1 MYIYWKENICLK
13 FVIVNTMT
21 TFYPPTHCISLFKKL
36 FWCIQFYGIESAQKK
51 IKRKLTHAAWKDV
64 FSLTQYYFSA
74 QIIHLRIR
82 TRISS
87 FCIIGFWM
95 IRGWSNIETA
105 WRNDFGQRGAKIKR
119 RAFCSTETSMIKF
132 EAAYNFIF
140 PGVCMH
146 SALSS
151 CLYLP
156 HFDVLV
162 IIFQFSTPPLLTT

>member
-1 MYIYWKENICLK
+1 MYIYWMENICLK

-36 FWCIQFYGIESAQKK
+36 FWCIQFYGIESAQKNSNGSLLTRL
-51 IKRKLTHAAWKDV
+51 KRTFFFDPVLFQCTNNSSKNKNKDFV
-64 FSLTQYYFSA
+64 ILYHRVLNDS
-74 QIIHLRIR
+74 
-82 TRISS
+82 
-87 FCIIGFWM
+87 WM
-95 IRGWSNIETA
+95 IEH
-105 WRNDFGQRGAKIKR
+105 RNCMAKWLGQRGAKIKR